1 MRKSSDNAEDLRN
14 LNDDTI
20 RFGQCIIHTIHIM
33 YVGNDS
39 DLTFEEDMEVYL
51 YKGDEKASEE
61 IASECRQPESFKL
74 L

>member
-1 MRKSSDNAEDLRN
+1 
-14 LNDDTI
+14 
-20 RFGQCIIHTIHIM
+20 M